1 MSVVYFW
8 LRENQTP
15 YYVGY
20 GSHKTRAYATHSRK
34 NNNFVPKPKNT
45 KNIHFKTYPT
55 KWKGL
60 IREWEFINFLRPM
73 LCNIEPGA
81 NSGTSMP
88 GELNPFYGKTHSP
101 ETIKKIS
108 SKNKGLIRTDE
119 FKQKRKEFMLGEKN
133 PTRGRKRTEEE
144 KELMSQKR
152 KGKGT
157 QPKSEETKK
166 KMSEARK
173 KFWKNKR
180 S

>member
-20 GSHKTRAYATHSRK
+20 GSHKTRAYAPHPRK

-81 NSGTSMP
+81 NSGNSMP

-108 SKNKGLIRTDE
+108 LKTKGLKRTDD
-119 FKQKRKEFMLGEKN
+119 FKERRREYMLGEQN
-133 PTRGRKRTEEE
+133 PTKGRERTEEE

-173 KFWKNKR
+173 KFWETKR

>member
-20 GSHKTRAYATHSRK
+20 GSHKNRAYATHPRK
-34 NNNFVPKPKNT
+34 NNNFVPKPNNT

-108 SKNKGLIRTDE
+108 SKNKGLVRTDE

-173 KFWKNKR
+173 KFWETKR